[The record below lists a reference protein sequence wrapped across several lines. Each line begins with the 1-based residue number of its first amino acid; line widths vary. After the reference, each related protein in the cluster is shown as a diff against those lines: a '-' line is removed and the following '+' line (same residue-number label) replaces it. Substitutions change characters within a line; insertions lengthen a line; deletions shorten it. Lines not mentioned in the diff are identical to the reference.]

1 MGKEYLV
8 DSNILIEFIGDL
20 LPKKAYSFV
29 SGIIDK
35 KFNISIINKIEVL
48 GHNTAGED
56 INSFIDLAE
65 VYELTENVANKT
77 IELRKTYKTKL
88 PDAII
93 AATALENQFT
103 ILTRNTID
111 FEKINGLEVIN
122 PHTL

>member
-20 LPKKAYSFV
+20 LPKKGYSFV
-29 SGIIDK
+29 SGIIDE

>member
-1 MGKEYLV
+1 M
-8 DSNILIEFIGDL
+8 
-20 LPKKAYSFV
+20 
-29 SGIIDK
+29 
-35 KFNISIINKIEVL
+35 
-48 GHNTAGED
+48 
-56 INSFIDLAE
+56 AE